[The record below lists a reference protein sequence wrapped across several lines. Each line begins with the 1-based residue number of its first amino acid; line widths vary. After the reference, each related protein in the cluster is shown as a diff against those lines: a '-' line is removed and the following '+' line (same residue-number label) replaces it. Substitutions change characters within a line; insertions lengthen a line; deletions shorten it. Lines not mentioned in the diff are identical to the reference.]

1 MAKKYEHLAVSI
13 QGDTDTDIW
22 YCRPIDK
29 EDQER
34 LETYLSPEFRQNVE
48 EEDLLCFHEK
58 TKGKR
63 EFAERLLRFI
73 ESIGGVTYKSHKKV
87 SVDFILNSMDEYMLN
102 PRRYWHEGSRLAL
115 PFVFEFPVDTQ
126 KLDTI
131 KYSCYLEIYPSTQ
144 LKNFKR
150 DKKDFLNVVQVGSDE
165 FAYDYE
171 EEITKA
177 AKNIFG
183 EDIVETAIYDF
194 GGDDDYVDFKIL
206 ISLWTKNLDEKEHH
220 YYFINRSNK
229 SLPEKV
235 SVQNCIEMQDYSTNL
250 VKQLYDVYTE
260 E

>member
-1 MAKKYEHLAVSI
+1 MPPKKWKYAAVHI
-13 QGDTDTDIW
+13 KGDTDTDIW
-22 YCRPIDK
+22 YCYMEK
-29 EDQER
+29 GNQEN
-34 LETYLSPEFRQNVE
+34 LETYLSSEFLTNVK

-58 TKGKR
+58 TKGKQK
-63 EFAERLLRFI
+63 FAERLLRFI
-73 ESIGGVTYKSHKKV
+73 ESIGGVTYNSHKKM
-87 SVDFILNSMDEYMLN
+87 SVDFILNDMDERMLR
-102 PRRYWHEGSRLAL
+102 PHWHEGSKLDL
-115 PFVFEFPVDTQ
+115 PFVFAFPVDTQ
-126 KLDTI
+126 KLNSI
-131 KYSCYLEIYPSTQ
+131 KYPCYLELYPSTQ

-150 DKKDFLNVVQVGSDE
+150 DKKDFLNVIQVGSDE